1 VPATPGDGAAVSV
14 RPQSGR
20 VRLGVMTGSE
30 QSITT
35 TAAAQGRGPE
45 EGAVEAFIARW
56 GTSSGAERANYQIF
70 LAELCDLLGLPR
82 PDPSVAEEAA
92 NTYVFD
98 KAVTFP
104 LPDGRSTTK
113 YIDLYRKGAFVCET
127 KQSVARPEKDPLSV
141 ADPAVPKA
149 RRKSGTSVRG
159 TAGWDDSM
167 IAARGQAEN
176 YVRGLPDDNPPFLLV
191 IDIGHSFELYADFS
205 RLGKVYTAFPDARS
219 HRFALDDLREES
231 LRERLRALWLDP
243 LSLDPARHSAKV
255 TREIAARIA
264 VLARRLEA
272 KKYEPEQV
280 AWFLIRCL
288 FTFFSEDVCLTP
300 RGGFTSLLESLKD
313 SPEQFVPLVS
323 EVWKTMGQGG
333 FSTALRT
340 RIKQFKGTIFREY
353 EPLPL
358 DTEEIGLL
366 IDAGKSDWKDVEP
379 AIFGTLLERALDPRE
394 RHKLGAHFTPRAYV
408 ERLVVP
414 TIIEPVRDDWE
425 AARAASLA
433 EANAGRLDK
442 ARAEA
447 RKFLDGLT
455 ATKVLDPACGTGN
468 FLYVSMVK
476 LKEIEAEARDWLAQL
491 GETQTDL
498 EHMERTVDPQQFLG
512 IEINPRAVAIA
523 EVVLWIGW
531 LQWHLR
537 DRKSPDS
544 FSEPILQAYGNIE
557 CRDALLEYD
566 KKELVR
572 DESGK
577 PVTRWDGVTTKKHP
591 VTGEDVPDD
600 TVRVA
605 VERYVNPRKAR
616 WPKAD
621 FVVGNP
627 PFIGNKRMRMV
638 LGDEYTTAL
647 RATYKDVPDSGDY
660 VMYWWDKAAQ
670 LTRAGTLRRFGLI
683 TTNSITQTFNRRVV
697 TPHLIASSSQIRLR
711 FAIPD
716 HPWVD
721 QTDGAAVRI
730 AMTVAEAGSG
740 PGVLAF
746 VEEGTATS
754 DGDLV
759 AQVATVTGA
768 INDDLTCGAATTSTN
783 GLLSNQGLCGQG
795 VWLVGDGFY
804 ETAGLDCEV
813 LSPTTGVP
821 VVRTIIN
828 AKDILN
834 GTHGRPVIDFFALS
848 EPQSAEVHPLAFQRC
863 IDYVKPL
870 RDKNSRKSIR
880 ELWWRFAWERPVI
893 RDAIKGLGRYIV
905 TLRTAKHR
913 FFVFIPETAVWD
925 GALFAIA
932 DNDAATLAVLSSRI
946 HVVWALRTGGTLEDR
961 PTWTNGTCFDPF
973 PFPAATDAQKQN
985 IRELGEALDAHRKK
999 QQAAHPGLTITGM
1012 YNVLEKLRTDEELTA
1027 KEKKIHDDGLVSVL
1041 KKIHDDLDAAVFDA
1055 YGWPATLS
1063 DDEILE
1069 RLVALNHERAA
1080 EEKRGL
1086 IRWLRP
1092 EFQNKGGTGDV
1103 QQEIDVAD
1111 DDDEAPGEPAENKP
1125 GRGRAAA
1132 KKSRQPVAE
1141 KPRNVVKHPWPKDLA
1156 EQTRAVRGAL
1166 AAYGGIASAADLARH
1181 FKNAKAPRV
1190 EEILDTLVALG
1201 HARRTDAGYAPA

>member
-1 VPATPGDGAAVSV
+1 
-14 RPQSGR
+14 
-20 VRLGVMTGSE
+20 M
-30 QSITT
+30 
-35 TAAAQGRGPE
+35 
-45 EGAVEAFIARW
+45 
-56 GTSSGAERANYQIF
+56 
-70 LAELCDLLGLPR
+70 
-82 PDPSVAEEAA
+82 
-92 NTYVFD
+92 
-98 KAVTFP
+98 
-104 LPDGRSTTK
+104 
-113 YIDLYRKGAFVCET
+113 
-127 KQSVARPEKDPLSV
+127 
-141 ADPAVPKA
+141 
-149 RRKSGTSVRG
+149 
-159 TAGWDDSM
+159 
-167 IAARGQAEN
+167 
-176 YVRGLPDDNPPFLLV
+176 
-191 IDIGHSFELYADFS
+191 
-205 RLGKVYTAFPDARS
+205 
-219 HRFALDDLREES
+219 
-231 LRERLRALWLDP
+231 
-243 LSLDPARHSAKV
+243 
-255 TREIAARIA
+255 
-264 VLARRLEA
+264 LARRLEA

-340 RIKQFKGTIFREY
+340 RIKQFKGSIFREH

-358 DTEEIGLL
+358 DAEEIALL
-366 IDAGKSDWKDVEP
+366 IDAGKSDWRDVEP

-442 ARAEA
+442 AKAET

-468 FLYVSMVK
+468 FLYVAMVK

-491 GETQTDL
+491 GETQADL

-537 DRKSPDS
+537 DRKSPES

-557 CRDALLEYD
+557 CRDALLQYD

-572 DESGK
+572 DGAGK
-577 PVTRWDGVTTKKHP
+577 PVTRWDGVTMKKHP

-600 TVRVA
+600 TARVA
-605 VERYVNPRKAR
+605 VERYVNPRKAE

-627 PFIGNKRMRMV
+627 PFIGNKRMRAV
-638 LGDEYTTAL
+638 LGDEYVACL
-647 RATYKDVPDSGDY
+647 RDVYDDVPENADY
-660 VMYWWDKAAQ
+660 VMYWWHRAAQ
-670 LTRAGTLRRFGLI
+670 LIRSGAISRFGLI
-683 TTNSITQTFNRRVV
+683 TTNSITQTFNRRVLAA
-697 TPHLIASSSQIRLR
+697 HLRASDSPLCLA

-721 QTDGAAVRI
+721 SAEAAAVRI
-730 AMTVAEAGSG
+730 AMTVGTRSRAPGNVLSVVNETAG
-740 PGVLAF
+740 PE
-746 VEEGTATS
+746 VESIVTFFTNM
-754 DGDLV
+754 GDIFEDLRI
-759 AQVATVTGA
+759 GA
-768 INDDLTCGAATTSTN
+768 DIASTIRLRQN
-783 GLLSNQGLCGQG
+783 AGICGQG
-795 VWLVGDGFY
+795 MKLVGDFFVPASSQSPAAHDEDPGNTVRKMITPF
-804 ETAGLDCEV
+804 DV
-813 LSPTTGVP
+813 L
-821 VVRTIIN
+821 N
-828 AKDILN
+828 HN
-834 GTHGRPVIDFFALS
+834 EGRLVIDFFGLS
-848 EPQSAEVHPLAFQRC
+848 EEDARKRNPAAFQHVLNR
-863 IDYVKPL
+863 VKPL
-870 RDKNSRKSIR
+870 RDLNKRDSIR
-880 ELWWRFAWERPVI
+880 NLWWRYAWDRPVI
-893 RDAIKGLGRYIV
+893 RQALHGLSRYFV
-905 TLRTAKHR
+905 TLETAKHR
-913 FFVFIPETAVWD
+913 AFVSVHPNVLWD
-925 GALFAIA
+925 GSLFAFA
-932 DNDAATLAVLSSRI
+932 LDDWFHAGVLSSRI
-946 HVVWALRTGGTLEDR
+946 HCFWAICAGGKLG
-961 PTWTNGTCFDPF
+961 PTPRYNAYRCFETF
-973 PFPAATDAQKQN
+973 PFPAATEAQQQR
-985 IRELGEALDAHRKK
+985 IRELGEALDAHRKR
-999 QQAAHPGLTITGM
+999 QQATHPGLTITGM
-1012 YNVLEKLRTDEELTA
+1012 YNVLEKLRSGEALTA

-1055 YGWPATLS
+1055 YGWPVTLT

-1092 EFQNKGGTGDV
+1092 DFQNKGGGNVV
-1103 QQEIDVAD
+1103 QHEIDVAD
-1111 DDDEAPGEPAENKP
+1111 DTDDEEQAAAEPAAKKP
-1125 GRGRAAA
+1125 RRSRGAAA
-1132 KKSRQPVAE
+1132 KSQPQCAE
-1141 KPRNVVKHPWPKDLA
+1141 KPGNIVKHPWPKDLA
-1156 EQTRAVRGAL
+1156 EQTRAVRTAL
-1166 AAYGGIASAADLARH
+1166 AAHGCPVTAADVARQ

-1201 HARRTDAGYAPA
+1201 HARRTDTGYAPA

>member
-1 VPATPGDGAAVSV
+1 MNGGTSGKHTAGQGGEAGA
-14 RPQSGR
+14 Q
-20 VRLGVMTGSE
+20 
-30 QSITT
+30 
-35 TAAAQGRGPE
+35 
-45 EGAVEAFIARW
+45 AVEAFIARW
-56 GTSSGAERANYQIF
+56 AASAGAERANYQIF
-70 LAELCDLLGLPR
+70 LAELCDVLGLPR
-82 PDPSVAEEAA
+82 PEPSVADEAA

-104 LPDGRSTTK
+104 LPDGKTTTK

-127 KQSVARPEKDPLSV
+127 KQSVARPEKDLLSV
-141 ADPAVPKA
+141 ADPAAPKP
-149 RRKSGTSVRG
+149 RRKTGTSVRG

-176 YVRGLPDDNPPFLLV
+176 YVRGLADDNPPFLLV

-219 HRFALDDLREES
+219 HRFALDDLRDERV
-231 LRERLRALWLDP
+231 RERLRFLWLEP

-264 VLARRLEA
+264 VLARRLESKA
-272 KKYEPEQV
+272 YEPEQV

-333 FSTALRT
+333 FSTALRS
-340 RIKQFKGTIFREY
+340 RIKQFKGSIFREH

-358 DTEEIGLL
+358 DAEEIQLL

-379 AIFGTLLERALDPRE
+379 AIFGTLLERALDSRE

-433 EANAGRLDK
+433 EANAGRLDR

-491 GETQTDL
+491 GETQADL

-537 DRKSPDS
+537 DRKTPES

-566 KKELVR
+566 TRELVR

-600 TVRVA
+600 SARVA
-605 VERYVNPRKAR
+605 VERYVNPRKAE
-616 WPKAD
+616 WPQAD

-627 PFIGNKRMRMV
+627 PF
-638 LGDEYTTAL
+638 LGKLRIQSDLGEGYADAL
-647 RATYKDVPDSGDY
+647 RTVYADQVPDSADY
-660 VMYWWDKAAQ
+660 VMYWWDRGAR
-670 LTRAGTLRRFGLI
+670 LVSAGALRRFGFI
-683 TTNSITQTFNRRVV
+683 TTNSITQSFNRRIVANA
-697 TPHLIASSSQIRLR
+697 LSASVPCRVA
-711 FAIPD
+711 FAVPD
-716 HPWVD
+716 HPWVA
-721 QTDGAAVRI
+721 TEDGAAVRI
-730 AMTVAEAGSG
+730 AMTVGARDVHDGSLNLVIAEQTQEDIVHAS
-740 PGVLAF
+740 L
-746 VEEGTATS
+746 TS
-754 DGDLV
+754 RR
-759 AQVATVTGA
+759 GA
-768 INDDLTCGAATTSTN
+768 INADLSVGVDVTSAMPMASNRWLASMGPMLGSRGFAVSGEERTRLVDADGPEAAARILPLRN
-783 GLLSNQGLCGQG
+783 GKDLLGEPRGIYAIDLQDIDTAEEVLRRLPATYQHLHNTVLPDRINNKDEKLRAYWWKFRRSNADFRAMLAGLPQF
-795 VWLVGDGFY
+795 LVTV
-804 ETAGLDCEV
+804 ETAKYRTFFLQPIGTLCEHGTISFGLED
-813 LSPTTGVP
+813 T
-821 VVRTIIN
+821 
-828 AKDILN
+828 
-834 GTHGRPVIDFFALS
+834 FF
-848 EPQSAEVHPLAFQRC
+848 
-863 IDYVKPL
+863 
-870 RDKNSRKSIR
+870 
-880 ELWWRFAWERPVI
+880 
-893 RDAIKGLGRYIV
+893 LG
-905 TLRTAKHR
+905 AM
-913 FFVFIPETAVWD
+913 
-925 GALFAIA
+925 
-932 DNDAATLAVLSSRI
+932 SSRI
-946 HVVWALRTGGTLEDR
+946 HVVWALAAGGRLGVGNDPRYNKTA
-961 PTWTNGTCFDPF
+961 CFDPF
-973 PFPAATDAQKQN
+973 PFPAATNAQKQK

-999 QQAAHPGLTITGM
+999 QQAAHPGLTITAM
-1012 YNVLEKLRTDEELTA
+1012 YNVLEKLRTGEALTA
-1027 KEKKIHDDGLVSVL
+1027 KDKQIHDDGLVSVL

-1055 YGWPATLS
+1055 YGWPANLS

-1086 IRWLRP
+1086 VRWLRP
-1092 EFQNKGGTGDV
+1092 EFQNKDGAGDV
-1103 QQEIDVAD
+1103 QHTIDAVD
-1111 DDDEAPGEPAENKP
+1111 DDDDDDDGADASVARKPKRGRGAAKESKAKAAATNAAAENPPDEPQANRK
-1125 GRGRAAA
+1125 AA
-1132 KKSRQPVAE
+1132 KATKA
-1141 KPRNVVKHPWPKDLA
+1141 VKQVWPKDLA
-1156 EQTRAVRGAL
+1156 EQTRAVRAAL
-1166 AAYGGIASAADLARH
+1166 AAAGGIASAADVAGQ
-1181 FKNAKAPRV
+1181 FKHAKTPRV

-1201 HARRTDAGYAPA
+1201 HARRTDSGYAPA

>member
-1 VPATPGDGAAVSV
+1 MNQPTKSGFAEQGRAADAAAVD
-14 RPQSGR
+14 
-20 VRLGVMTGSE
+20 
-30 QSITT
+30 
-35 TAAAQGRGPE
+35 
-45 EGAVEAFIARW
+45 AFIARW
-56 GTSSGAERANYQIF
+56 GASAGAERANYQIF
-70 LAELCDLLGLPR
+70 LAELCDLLGVPR
-82 PDPSVAEEAA
+82 PDPSVADEAA
-92 NTYVFD
+92 NRYVFD

-104 LPDGRSTTK
+104 LPDGKTTTK

-127 KQSVARPEKDPLSV
+127 KQSVERPEKDPLSV
-141 ADPAVPKA
+141 ADPAAPKP

-176 YVRGLPDDNPPFLLV
+176 YVRGLTDDNPPFLLV

-219 HRFALDDLREES
+219 HRFALADLHDEAV
-231 LRERLRALWLDP
+231 RERLRTLWLDP
-243 LSLDPARHSAKV
+243 LALDPARRAAQV
-255 TREIAARIA
+255 TREIAGRIA

-272 KKYEPEQV
+272 KHYDPESV

-300 RGGFTSLLESLKD
+300 RGGFTSLLESLKE

-340 RIKQFKGTIFREY
+340 RIKQFKGTIFREH

-358 DTEEIGLL
+358 DADEIGLL

-394 RHKLGAHFTPRAYV
+394 RHRLGAHFTPRAYV

-433 EANAGRLDK
+433 EANAGRIEK
-442 ARAEA
+442 AKGEA

-476 LKEIEAEARDWLAQL
+476 LKEIEAEVRDWLGQL
-491 GETQTDL
+491 GETQADL
-498 EHMERTVDPQQFLG
+498 EHMERTVDPRQFLG

-572 DESGK
+572 DEHGK

-600 TVRVA
+600 TARVA
-605 VERYVNPRKAR
+605 IEQYVNPRKAE
-616 WPKAD
+616 WPQAD

-627 PFIGNKRMRMV
+627 PF
-638 LGDEYTTAL
+638 LGKLRIQSDLGEGYADAL
-647 RATYKDVPDSGDY
+647 RAVYADEVPDSADY
-660 VMYWWDKAAQ
+660 VMYWWDKGAR
-670 LTRAGTLRRFGLI
+670 LVSAGAIRRFGFI
-683 TTNSITQTFNRRVV
+683 TTNSITQSFNRRIVANALSGSV
-697 TPHLIASSSQIRLR
+697 PCRVA
-711 FAIPD
+711 FAVPD
-716 HPWVD
+716 HPWVA
-721 QTDGAAVRI
+721 TEDGAAVRI
-730 AMTVAEAGSG
+730 AMTVGAREVHHGSLNLVIREEIREDVVHASLSSRFGVINADLSVGVDVTSVVPLMSNRLLASMG
-740 PGVLAF
+740 PALGSRGF
-746 VEEGTATS
+746 V
-754 DGDLV
+754 
-759 AQVATVTGA
+759 VTGSERQRL
-768 INDDLTCGAATTSTN
+768 IDK
-783 GLLSNQGLCGQG
+783 
-795 VWLVGDGFY
+795 DG
-804 ETAGLDCEV
+804 
-813 LSPTTGVP
+813 
-821 VVRTIIN
+821 I
-828 AKDILN
+828 
-834 GTHGRPVIDFFALS
+834 
-848 EPQSAEVHPLAFQRC
+848 
-863 IDYVKPL
+863 
-870 RDKNSRKSIR
+870 
-880 ELWWRFAWERPVI
+880 
-893 RDAIKGLGRYIV
+893 
-905 TLRTAKHR
+905 
-913 FFVFIPETAVWD
+913 
-925 GALFAIA
+925 
-932 DNDAATLAVLSSRI
+932 DAATRILPLRNGKDMLGAPRGVYAIDLQDMETVDEVRRRVPASYQHLHDTVFPEREHNKDEKLQRFWWKFRRSNADCRAMLAALPRFLVTVETAKFRTFFVQPEGTLCEHGTISFGLDDPYFLGVMSSRT
-946 HVVWALRTGGTLEDR
+946 HVTWALATGGTLEDR
-961 PTWTNGTCFDPF
+961 PRYNKTACFDPF
-973 PFPAATDAQKQN
+973 PFPVATEAQQQR

-1012 YNVLEKLRTDEELTA
+1012 YNVLERLRSGEALTD

-1041 KKIHDDLDAAVFDA
+1041 KKIHDDLDVAVFDA
-1055 YGWPATLS
+1055 YGWPVTLS

-1092 EFQNKGGTGDV
+1092 EFQAKGGSGAV
-1103 QQEIDVAD
+1103 QQEFDVVDASAD
-1111 DDDEAPGEPAENKP
+1111 DDDEADAAAAEKKP
-1125 GRGRAAA
+1125 RRSRGAAKKAAGRAAQPA
-1132 KKSRQPVAE
+1132 KATKQA
-1141 KPRNVVKHPWPKDLA
+1141 WPKDLA
-1156 EQTRAVRGAL
+1156 EQTRAVRSTL
-1166 AAYGGIASAADLARH
+1166 AAAGGIMTTADVARR

-1190 EEILDTLVALG
+1190 EEILATLVALG
-1201 HARRTDAGYAPA
+1201 HARRTDAGYASA

>member
-1 VPATPGDGAAVSV
+1 MT
-14 RPQSGR
+14 RPETR
-20 VRLGVMTGSE
+20 
-30 QSITT
+30 TT
-35 TAAAQGRGPE
+35 TARPAGLGQG
-45 EGAVEAFIARW
+45 GAVPSAAADVETFITRW
-56 GTSSGAERANYQIF
+56 GTSAGAERANYQLF
-70 LAELCDLLGLPR
+70 LAELCDVLGVPR
-82 PDPSVAEEAA
+82 PDPSVADEAA
-92 NTYVFD
+92 NRYVFD
-98 KAVTFP
+98 KAVTFQN
-104 LPDGRSTTK
+104 PDGKTSTG
-113 YIDLYRKGAFVCET
+113 YIDLYRRGAFVCET
-127 KQSVARPEKDPLSV
+127 KQSVARETKDPLSV
-141 ADPAVPKA
+141 ADPAAPKA
-149 RRKSGTSVRG
+149 RRKTGTSVRG
-159 TAGWDDSM
+159 TARWDDSM
-167 IAARGQAEN
+167 IAARGQAEG
-176 YVRGLPDDNPPFLLV
+176 YVRALPDDNPPFLLV

-219 HRFALDDLREES
+219 HRFSLDDLRDAS
-231 LRERLRALWLDP
+231 VRERLTTLWLDP
-243 LSLDPARHSAKV
+243 LALDPARHAAKV
-255 TREIAARIA
+255 TREIAGRIA

-272 KKYEPEQV
+272 KDYDPEQV

-333 FSTALRT
+333 FSAALRA
-340 RIKQFKGTIFREY
+340 RIKQFKGSIFREH

-358 DTEEIGLL
+358 DREEIALM
-366 IDAGKSDWKDVEP
+366 IDAGKCDWKDVEP

-433 EANAGRLDK
+433 EANAGRIEK
-442 ARAEA
+442 AKAEA

-537 DRKSPDS
+537 DRKTPES

-557 CRDALLEYD
+557 CRDALLDYD
-566 KKELVR
+566 RKELVR

-591 VTGEDVPDD
+591 VTAEDVPDD
-600 TVRVA
+600 AARVA
-605 VERYVNPRKAR
+605 VERYVNPRKAE
-616 WPKAD
+616 WPEAD

-627 PFIGNKRMRMV
+627 PF
-638 LGDEYTTAL
+638 LGKLRIQSDLGEGYAEAL
-647 RATYKDVPDSGDY
+647 RTAYADEVPDSADY
-660 VMYWWDKAAQ
+660 VMYWWDRGAR
-670 LTRAGTLRRFGLI
+670 LVSAGTIRRFGFI
-683 TTNSITQTFNRRVV
+683 TTNSITQSFNRRIVANA
-697 TPHLIASSSQIRLR
+697 LSASVPCRVA
-711 FAIPD
+711 FAVPD
-716 HPWVD
+716 HPWVA
-721 QTDGAAVRI
+721 TEDGAAVRI
-730 AMTVAEAGSG
+730 AMTVGASDVLDGSLN
-740 PGVLAF
+740 VVVQEQTLEDIIDASLA
-746 VEEGTATS
+746 S
-754 DGDLV
+754 RR
-759 AQVATVTGA
+759 GA
-768 INDDLTCGAATTSTN
+768 INADLSVGVDVTSVVPLGSNRLLASMGPALGSRGFLVTDEQRQKLIDRDGEAAATRILPLRNGKDLLGEPRGVFAIDLQELDSVDDLRSRFPATYQLLHDTVFPEREHNKDEKLRRYWWKFRRSN
-783 GLLSNQGLCGQG
+783 ADCRAMLSGLPRF
-795 VWLVGDGFY
+795 LVTV
-804 ETAGLDCEV
+804 ETAKFRTFFIQPEGTLCEHGTISFGIDDPFF
-813 LSPTTGVP
+813 LGVM
-821 VVRTIIN
+821 
-828 AKDILN
+828 
-834 GTHGRPVIDFFALS
+834 
-848 EPQSAEVHPLAFQRC
+848 
-863 IDYVKPL
+863 
-870 RDKNSRKSIR
+870 
-880 ELWWRFAWERPVI
+880 
-893 RDAIKGLGRYIV
+893 
-905 TLRTAKHR
+905 
-913 FFVFIPETAVWD
+913 
-925 GALFAIA
+925 
-932 DNDAATLAVLSSRI
+932 SSRV
-946 HVVWALRTGGTLEDR
+946 HVEWALATGGTLEDR
-961 PTWTNGTCFDPF
+961 PRYNKTTCFDPF
-973 PFPAATDAQKQN
+973 PFPAATEAQQEK

-1012 YNVLEKLRTDEELTA
+1012 YNVLEKLRSGEALTD
-1027 KEKKIHDDGLVSVL
+1027 KERKIHDDGLVSVL

-1092 EFQNKGGTGDV
+1092 EFQAKGSGREV
-1103 QQEIDVAD
+1103 QQELDTASDED
-1111 DDDEAPGEPAENKP
+1111 DSAAEPTNTKP
-1125 GRGRAAA
+1125 RRGRGARPKSAAEGRPPA
-1132 KKSRQPVAE
+1132 KTAKQ
-1141 KPRNVVKHPWPKDLA
+1141 PWPKDLA
-1156 EQTRAVRGAL
+1156 EQTRAVRAAL
-1166 AAYGGIASAADLARH
+1166 AAAGDVVTAADLARQ

-1190 EEILDTLVALG
+1190 EEILATLVALG
-1201 HARRTDAGYAPA
+1201 HARRTDAGYAPV

>member
-1 VPATPGDGAAVSV
+1 MA
-14 RPQSGR
+14 
-20 VRLGVMTGSE
+20 GSE
-30 QSITT
+30 QSS
-35 TAAAQGRGPE
+35 TATEQGRGADAP
-45 EGAVEAFIARW
+45 ALDAFIARW
-56 GTSSGAERANYQIF
+56 AASAGAERANYQIF
-70 LAELCDLLGLPR
+70 LAELCDVLGLPR
-82 PDPSVAEEAA
+82 PDPSVADEAA

-104 LPDGRSTTK
+104 LPDAKTTTK

-127 KQSVARPEKDPLSV
+127 KQSVARPKKDPLSV
-141 ADPAVPKA
+141 ADPAAPKA
-149 RRKSGTSVRG
+149 RRKTGTSVRG

-219 HRFALDDLREES
+219 HRFALDELRDEAV
-231 LRERLRALWLDP
+231 RERLRALWLDP

-255 TREIAARIA
+255 TREIAGRIA

-272 KKYEPEQV
+272 KQYDAEQV

-340 RIKQFKGTIFREY
+340 RIKQFKGSIFREH

-358 DTEEIGLL
+358 DSEEIGLL

-433 EANAGRLDK
+433 EANAGRLDR

-491 GETQTDL
+491 GETQADL

-537 DRKSPDS
+537 DRKSPES

-566 KKELVR
+566 RKELVR

-600 TVRVA
+600 SARVA
-605 VERYVNPRKAR
+605 VERYVNPRKAE
-616 WPKAD
+616 WPQAD

-627 PFIGNKRMRMV
+627 PFIGNKRMRAV
-638 LGDEYTTAL
+638 LGDDYTATL
-647 RATYKDVPDSGDY
+647 RATYDDVPETADY
-660 VMYWWDKAAQ
+660 VMYWWDKAAR
-670 LTRAGTLRRFGLI
+670 LTRAGALRRFGLI
-683 TTNSITQTFNRRVV
+683 TTNSITQTFNRKIVAEHV
-697 TPHLIASSSQIRLR
+697 DAMNSPLLIS
-711 FAIPD
+711 FAVPD
-716 HPWVD
+716 HPCLK
-721 QTDGAAVRI
+721 
-730 AMTVAEAGSG
+730 S
-740 PGVLAF
+740 
-746 VEEGTATS
+746 
-754 DGDLV
+754 
-759 AQVATVTGA
+759 
-768 INDDLTCGAATTSTN
+768 
-783 GLLSNQGLCGQG
+783 
-795 VWLVGDGFY
+795 
-804 ETAGLDCEV
+804 
-813 LSPTTGVP
+813 P
-821 VVRTIIN
+821 VVR
-828 AKDILN
+828 
-834 GTHGRPVIDFFALS
+834 
-848 EPQSAEVHPLAFQRC
+848 
-863 IDYVKPL
+863 
-870 RDKNSRKSIR
+870 
-880 ELWWRFAWERPVI
+880 
-893 RDAIKGLGRYIV
+893 
-905 TLRTAKHR
+905 RT
-913 FFVFIPETAVWD
+913 
-925 GALFAIA
+925 
-932 DNDAATLAVLSSRI
+932 
-946 HVVWALRTGGTLEDR
+946 
-961 PTWTNGTCFDPF
+961 
-973 PFPAATDAQKQN
+973 
-985 IRELGEALDAHRKK
+985 
-999 QQAAHPGLTITGM
+999 
-1012 YNVLEKLRTDEELTA
+1012 
-1027 KEKKIHDDGLVSVL
+1027 
-1041 KKIHDDLDAAVFDA
+1041 
-1055 YGWPATLS
+1055 
-1063 DDEILE
+1063 
-1069 RLVALNHERAA
+1069 
-1080 EEKRGL
+1080 
-1086 IRWLRP
+1086 
-1092 EFQNKGGTGDV
+1092 
-1103 QQEIDVAD
+1103 
-1111 DDDEAPGEPAENKP
+1111 
-1125 GRGRAAA
+1125 
-1132 KKSRQPVAE
+1132 
-1141 KPRNVVKHPWPKDLA
+1141 
-1156 EQTRAVRGAL
+1156 
-1166 AAYGGIASAADLARH
+1166 
-1181 FKNAKAPRV
+1181 
-1190 EEILDTLVALG
+1190 
-1201 HARRTDAGYAPA
+1201 

>member
-1 VPATPGDGAAVSV
+1 MNEAAASGTTEQGTPGGLD
-14 RPQSGR
+14 
-20 VRLGVMTGSE
+20 
-30 QSITT
+30 
-35 TAAAQGRGPE
+35 
-45 EGAVEAFIARW
+45 AFIARW
-56 GTSSGAERANYQIF
+56 GTSAGAERANYQIF
-70 LAELCDLLGLPR
+70 LAELCDVLGVPR
-82 PDPSVAEEAA
+82 PEPSVADEAA
-92 NTYVFD
+92 NRYVFD
-98 KAVTFP
+98 KAVTFQN
-104 LPDGRSTTK
+104 PDGKTSTG
-113 YIDLYRKGAFVCET
+113 YIDLYRRGAFVCET
-127 KQSVARPEKDPLSV
+127 KQSVAKPEKDPLSV
-141 ADPAVPKA
+141 ADPAAPKA

-159 TAGWDDSM
+159 TVGWDDSM
-167 IAARGQAEN
+167 IAARGQAEG
-176 YVRGLPDDNPPFLLV
+176 YVRALADDNPPFLLV

-219 HRFALDDLREES
+219 HRFSLDDLRDEG
-231 LRERLRALWLDP
+231 LRERLKMLWLDP
-243 LSLDPARHSAKV
+243 LALDPARHAAKV

-272 KKYEPEQV
+272 KDYEPEQV

-300 RGGFTSLLESLKD
+300 RGGFTSLLESMKE

-340 RIKQFKGTIFREY
+340 RIKQFKGTIFREHD
-353 EPLPL
+353 PLPL
-358 DTEEIGLL
+358 DADEIALL

-425 AARAASLA
+425 AARAASLT
-433 EANAGRLDK
+433 EANAGRLDNAK
-442 ARAEA
+442 AET

-455 ATKVLDPACGTGN
+455 AMKVLDPACGTGN

-600 TVRVA
+600 TARVS
-605 VERYVNPRKAR
+605 VERYVNPRKAE
-616 WPKAD
+616 WPQAD

-627 PFIGNKRMRMV
+627 PFLGPGRMRAAF
-638 LGDEYTTAL
+638 GDGYTDAV
-647 RATYKDVPDSGDY
+647 RDTYPEVPESSDY
-660 VMYWWDKAAQ
+660 VMYWWHKAAE
-670 LTRAGTLRRFGLI
+670 LLSVRKLRRFGLI
-683 TTNSITQTFNRRVV
+683 TTNSIRQSFARRVIQAFMGDSPRRGSELV
-697 TPHLIASSSQIRLR
+697 SLA

-721 QTDGAAVRI
+721 SADGAAVRI
-730 AMTVAEAGSG
+730 AMTVGCRGKTVGQLSEVTAEEEAVDEHVPVTLVTRSGFLSADLRVGASASVAIELVANSGLANRGFCLFGSG
-740 PGVLAF
+740 FIVL
-746 VEEGTATS
+746 
-754 DGDLV
+754 
-759 AQVATVTGA
+759 
-768 INDDLTCGAATTSTN
+768 
-783 GLLSNQGLCGQG
+783 
-795 VWLVGDGFY
+795 
-804 ETAGLDCEV
+804 LD
-813 LSPTTGVP
+813 
-821 VVRTIIN
+821 R
-828 AKDILN
+828 A
-834 GTHGRPVIDFFALS
+834 
-848 EPQSAEVHPLAFQRC
+848 
-863 IDYVKPL
+863 
-870 RDKNSRKSIR
+870 R
-880 ELWWRFAWERPVI
+880 EL
-893 RDAIKGLGRYIV
+893 GLGRTVGLDRHIRPYRNGKDLTQSPRGVFVIDLFGLSEQQVQEQFPDCYQHVAMTVKPERAENKRESRRRLWWVFGEPNKQLRLMLQGLDRYIA
-905 TLRTAKHR
+905 TSETAKYR
-913 FFVFIPETAVWD
+913 VFQFLD
-925 GALFAIA
+925 RAIA
-932 DNDAATLAVLSSRI
+932 PDNMLVAIASDDSFLLGLMSSRI
-946 HVVWALRTGGTLEDR
+946 HVVWALAAGGRLGVGNDPRYNKTA
-961 PTWTNGTCFDPF
+961 CFDPF
-973 PFPAATDAQKQN
+973 PFPAATDSQKQK

-1012 YNVLEKLRTDEELTA
+1012 YNVLEKLRSGEALTI
-1027 KEKKIHDDGLVSVL
+1027 KDKKIHDDGLVSVL

-1055 YGWPATLS
+1055 YGWPATLT

-1092 EFQNKGGTGDV
+1092 EFQNSSRTKAGGGDV
-1103 QQEIDVAD
+1103 QQTLAEADIDDDDAD
-1111 DDDEAPGEPAENKP
+1111 DDTTEPGVEKP
-1125 GRGRAAA
+1125 KRGRGAA
-1132 KKSRQPVAE
+1132 KKSAGRVA
-1141 KPRNVVKHPWPKDLA
+1141 KAPKASKQSWPKDLA
-1156 EQTRAVRGAL
+1156 EQTRAVRSAL
-1166 AAYGGIASAADLARH
+1166 AAVGGIMTAADVAKQ
-1181 FKNAKAPRV
+1181 FKNAKSPRV
-1190 EEILDTLVALG
+1190 EEILATLVALG
-1201 HARRTDAGYAPA
+1201 HARRTDDGYASA

>member
-1 VPATPGDGAAVSV
+1 
-14 RPQSGR
+14 
-20 VRLGVMTGSE
+20 MNESE
-30 QSITT
+30 WS
-35 TAAAQGRGPE
+35 TAAAEQGG
-45 EGAVEAFIARW
+45 GASAAAVEAFIARW
-56 GTSSGAERANYQIF
+56 AASSGAERANYQIF

-82 PDPSVAEEAA
+82 PDPSVADEAA
-92 NTYVFD
+92 NRYVFD
-98 KAVTFP
+98 KAVTFQN
-104 LPDGRSTTK
+104 PDGKTSTG
-113 YIDLYRKGAFVCET
+113 YIDLYRRDAFVCET
-127 KQSVARPEKDPLSV
+127 KQSVARESKDPLSL
-141 ADPAVPKA
+141 ADPAAPKA

-167 IAARGQAEN
+167 IAARGQAEG
-176 YVRGLPDDNPPFLLV
+176 YVRALPDDNPPFLLV

-219 HRFALDDLREES
+219 HRFGLDDLRDES
-231 LRERLRALWLDP
+231 IRQRLTTLWLDP
-243 LSLDPARHSAKV
+243 LALDPARHSAKV

-272 KKYEPEQV
+272 KKYDPEQV

-313 SPEQFVPLVS
+313 SPDQFVPLVS

-340 RIKQFKGTIFREY
+340 RIKKFKGSIFREH

-358 DTEEIGLL
+358 DAEEIALL
-366 IDAGKSDWKDVEP
+366 IDAGKSDWRDVEP

-433 EANAGRLDK
+433 EANAGRIEK
-442 ARAEA
+442 AKQEA
-447 RKFLDGLT
+447 RKFLDEVTGLR
-455 ATKVLDPACGTGN
+455 VLDPACGTGN

-491 GETQTDL
+491 GETQADL
-498 EHMERTVDPQQFLG
+498 EHMERTVDPRQFLG

-537 DRKSPDS
+537 DRKSPES

-566 KKELVR
+566 RKELVR
-572 DESGK
+572 DDAGK

-600 TVRVA
+600 TARVA
-605 VERYVNPRKAR
+605 VERYVNPRKAE
-616 WPKAD
+616 WPQAD

-627 PFIGNKRMRMV
+627 PF
-638 LGDEYTTAL
+638 LGKLRIQSDLGEGYAEAL
-647 RATYKDVPDSGDY
+647 RTVYADHVPDSADY
-660 VMYWWDKAAQ
+660 VMYWWDRGAR
-670 LTRAGTLRRFGLI
+670 LVSAGAIRRFGFI
-683 TTNSITQTFNRRVV
+683 TTNSITQSFNRRIVATALGAAV
-697 TPHLIASSSQIRLR
+697 PCRVA
-711 FAIPD
+711 FAVPD
-716 HPWVD
+716 HPWVA
-721 QTDGAAVRI
+721 TEDGAAVRI
-730 AMTVAEAGSG
+730 AMTVGAQDVEHGSLNLVTSEEVGEDVVHAQLASRRGEINADLSVGVDVTSVGPLASNRLLASMGPALGSRGFVVTGGERQRLIDKDGIDAVARILPLRNGKDLLGEPRGVYAIDLQDMETPDEVRRRVPATYQHLHDTVFPEREHNKDDKLRRFWWKFRRSNADCRAMLAGL
-740 PGVLAF
+740 PRFLVTVETAKYRTFF
-746 VEEGTATS
+746 VQPEGT
-754 DGDLV
+754 
-759 AQVATVTGA
+759 
-768 INDDLTCGAATTSTN
+768 
-783 GLLSNQGLCGQG
+783 LCEHGTIS
-795 VWLVGDGFY
+795 F
-804 ETAGLDCEV
+804 GLDDPYF
-813 LSPTTGVP
+813 LGVM
-821 VVRTIIN
+821 
-828 AKDILN
+828 
-834 GTHGRPVIDFFALS
+834 
-848 EPQSAEVHPLAFQRC
+848 
-863 IDYVKPL
+863 
-870 RDKNSRKSIR
+870 
-880 ELWWRFAWERPVI
+880 
-893 RDAIKGLGRYIV
+893 
-905 TLRTAKHR
+905 
-913 FFVFIPETAVWD
+913 
-925 GALFAIA
+925 
-932 DNDAATLAVLSSRI
+932 SSRI
-946 HVVWALRTGGTLEDR
+946 HITWALATGGTLEDR
-961 PTWTNGTCFDPF
+961 PRYNKTACFDPF
-973 PFPAATDAQKQN
+973 PFPAASEAQQQK

-1012 YNVLEKLRTDEELTA
+1012 YNVLEKLRSSEDLTD

-1041 KKIHDDLDAAVFDA
+1041 KKIHDDLDAAMFDA

-1092 EFQNKGGTGDV
+1092 EFQAKNAAGDV

-1111 DDDEAPGEPAENKP
+1111 DDDEAPAEPAKKKP
-1125 GRGRAAA
+1125 KRSREAAP
-1132 KKSRQPVAE
+1132 KSREPKPEQPRTVA
-1141 KPRNVVKHPWPKDLA
+1141 KHPWPKDLA

-1166 AAYGGIASAADLARH
+1166 AAYGGIVTAADLARH

-1201 HARRTDAGYAPA
+1201 HARRTDSGYASA

>member
-1 VPATPGDGAAVSV
+1 
-14 RPQSGR
+14 
-20 VRLGVMTGSE
+20 
-30 QSITT
+30 
-35 TAAAQGRGPE
+35 
-45 EGAVEAFIARW
+45 
-56 GTSSGAERANYQIF
+56 
-70 LAELCDLLGLPR
+70 
-82 PDPSVAEEAA
+82 
-92 NTYVFD
+92 
-98 KAVTFP
+98 
-104 LPDGRSTTK
+104 
-113 YIDLYRKGAFVCET
+113 
-127 KQSVARPEKDPLSV
+127 
-141 ADPAVPKA
+141 
-149 RRKSGTSVRG
+149 
-159 TAGWDDSM
+159 
-167 IAARGQAEN
+167 
-176 YVRGLPDDNPPFLLV
+176 
-191 IDIGHSFELYADFS
+191 
-205 RLGKVYTAFPDARS
+205 
-219 HRFALDDLREES
+219 
-231 LRERLRALWLDP
+231 
-243 LSLDPARHSAKV
+243 
-255 TREIAARIA
+255 
-264 VLARRLEA
+264 
-272 KKYEPEQV
+272 
-280 AWFLIRCL
+280 
-288 FTFFSEDVCLTP
+288 
-300 RGGFTSLLESLKD
+300 LESLKD

-340 RIKQFKGTIFREY
+340 RIKQFKGSIFREH

-358 DTEEIGLL
+358 DAEEIGLL

-433 EANAGRLDK
+433 EANAGRIEQ

-491 GETQTDL
+491 GETQADL

-512 IEINPRAVAIA
+512 VEINPRAVAIA

-537 DRKSPDS
+537 DRKSPES

-600 TVRVA
+600 SARVA
-605 VERYVNPRKAR
+605 VERYVNPRKAE
-616 WPKAD
+616 WPQAD

-627 PFIGNKRMRMV
+627 PFLGSKRMREC
-638 LGDEYTTAL
+638 LGDGYVDAIQEAWPEVPQATDFVL
-647 RATYKDVPDSGDY
+647 R
-660 VMYWWDKAAQ
+660 WWHNAAE
-670 LTRAGTLRRFGLI
+670 LLKEGRLRRFGLV
-683 TTNSITQTFNRRVV
+683 TTNSIGQAYNRRAIQS
-697 TPHLIASSSQIRLR
+697 HLESGRCNVA

-721 QTDGAAVRI
+721 STDGAAVRI
-730 AMTVAEAGSG
+730 AMTVAWSGSE
-740 PGVLAF
+740 PGALVS
-746 VEEGTATS
+746 VEDEETKEGSDEVEVYTS
-754 DGDLV
+754 ERS
-759 AQVATVTGA
+759 GA
-768 INDDLTCGAATTSTN
+768 INASLQLGADTGTVAELRGNSLLCCVGIKTIGAAFVVTSAEAESLGRSRHP
-783 GLLSNQGLCGQG
+783 GLAAHIRE
-795 VWLVGDGFY
+795 Y
-804 ETAGLDCEV
+804 
-813 LSPTTGVP
+813 
-821 VVRTIIN
+821 
-828 AKDILN
+828 LN
-834 GTHGRPVIDFFALS
+834 GRELSQIRGDRMVIDLFGLEERDVQARFPAVYQHLLHG
-848 EPQSAEVHPLAFQRC
+848 A
-863 IDYVKPL
+863 KPE
-870 RDKNSRKSIR
+870 RDLNRNKIFK
-880 ELWWRFAWERPVI
+880 ELWWVIGHPRPLF
-893 RDAIKGLGRYIV
+893 RQFTDGLARYIA
-905 TLRTAKHR
+905 TIETSKHR
-913 FFVFIPETAVWD
+913 FFQFLPSDVMPDSTIVTFGLE
-925 GALFAIA
+925 
-932 DNDAATLAVLSSRI
+932 DAAHLGVMSSRI
-946 HVVWALRTGGTLEDR
+946 HVVWALAAGGRLGVGNDPRYNKTA
-961 PTWTNGTCFDPF
+961 CFDPF
-973 PFPAATDAQKQN
+973 PFPAATDAQKQK

-1012 YNVLEKLRTDEELTA
+1012 YNVLEKLRSGEELTA

-1086 IRWLRP
+1086 VRWLRP
-1092 EFQNKGGTGDV
+1092 EFQNQSQNKAVAGDV
-1103 QQEIDVAD
+1103 QQTITAD
-1111 DDDEAPGEPAENKP
+1111 DPDDGDDE
-1125 GRGRAAA
+1125 
-1132 KKSRQPVAE
+1132 PVAE
-1141 KPRNVVKHPWPKDLA
+1141 KPKRGRGAAKKSAGRGPTPANVAKHPWPKDLA

-1166 AAYGGIASAADLARH
+1166 AAYGGIVTAADLARH

-1190 EEILDTLVALG
+1190 EEILATLVALG
-1201 HARRTDAGYAPA
+1201 HARRTEDGYAPA

>member
-1 VPATPGDGAAVSV
+1 MNGGERS
-14 RPQSGR
+14 
-20 VRLGVMTGSE
+20 
-30 QSITT
+30 T
-35 TAAAQGRGPE
+35 TAAEQGRGA
-45 EGAVEAFIARW
+45 GAATPAEAAAIEAFIARW
-56 GTSSGAERANYQIF
+56 AASSGAERANYQIF

-82 PDPSVAEEAA
+82 PDPSVADEAA
-92 NTYVFD
+92 NRYVFD
-98 KAVTFP
+98 KAVTFQN
-104 LPDGRSTTK
+104 PDGKTSTG
-113 YIDLYRKGAFVCET
+113 YIDLYRRGAFVCET
-127 KQSVARPEKDPLSV
+127 KQSVAREAKDLLSL
-141 ADPAVPKA
+141 ADPAAPKA

-167 IAARGQAEN
+167 IAARGQAEG
-176 YVRGLPDDNPPFLLV
+176 YVRALPDDNPPFLLV

-219 HRFALDDLREES
+219 HRFSLDDLRDES
-231 LRERLRALWLDP
+231 IRQRLTALWLDP
-243 LSLDPARHSAKV
+243 LALDPARHAAKV

-272 KKYEPEQV
+272 KDFEPEQV

-300 RGGFTSLLESLKD
+300 RGGFTSLLQSLKD

-340 RIKQFKGTIFREY
+340 RIKKFKGSIFREHD
-353 EPLPL
+353 PLPL
-358 DTEEIGLL
+358 DAEEIALL
-366 IDAGKSDWKDVEP
+366 IDAGKCDWKDVEP

-433 EANAGRLDK
+433 EANAGRLEK
-442 ARAEA
+442 AKQQA
-447 RKFLDGLT
+447 RKFLDEVTGLR
-455 ATKVLDPACGTGN
+455 VLDPACGTGN

-491 GETQTDL
+491 GETQADL
-498 EHMERTVDPQQFLG
+498 EHMERTVDPKQFLG

-600 TVRVA
+600 TARVA
-605 VERYVNPRKAR
+605 VERYVNPRKAE

-621 FVVGNP
+621 YVVGNP
-627 PFIGNKRMRMV
+627 PFLGPARMRAAF
-638 LGDEYTTAL
+638 GDGYTDAV
-647 RATYKDVPDSGDY
+647 RDTYPEVPESSDY
-660 VMYWWDKAAQ
+660 VMYWWHKAGA
-670 LTRAGTLRRFGLI
+670 LLAASKIRRFGLI
-683 TTNSITQTFNRRVV
+683 TTNSIRQAFARRVIEAFV
-697 TPHLIASSSQIRLR
+697 GSAEGSARQRITLA

-721 QTDGAAVRI
+721 TADGAAVRI
-730 AMTVAEAGSG
+730 AMTVASRGETPGQLSEVVAESQATDEHVPVTVSTRYGKLSADLRVGASTAVAVSLRANIELANRGFCLFGAGFIVTPEKAKELG
-740 PGVLAF
+740 HGVEPALDRHIRPYRNGKDLTQYPRGVMVVDLFGLNEHEVRDRYPACYQHIATTVKPERDHNNRESRRRLWWIF
-746 VEEGTATS
+746 GEPNKQLRLMLQDLSRYVATS
-754 DGDLV
+754 ETARHRVFQFLDRDIAPDNMLV
-759 AQVATVTGA
+759 AIATEDA
-768 INDDLTCGAATTSTN
+768 FHL
-783 GLLSNQGLCGQG
+783 G
-795 VWLVGDGFY
+795 VM
-804 ETAGLDCEV
+804 
-813 LSPTTGVP
+813 
-821 VVRTIIN
+821 
-828 AKDILN
+828 
-834 GTHGRPVIDFFALS
+834 
-848 EPQSAEVHPLAFQRC
+848 
-863 IDYVKPL
+863 
-870 RDKNSRKSIR
+870 
-880 ELWWRFAWERPVI
+880 
-893 RDAIKGLGRYIV
+893 
-905 TLRTAKHR
+905 
-913 FFVFIPETAVWD
+913 
-925 GALFAIA
+925 
-932 DNDAATLAVLSSRI
+932 SSRI
-946 HVVWALRTGGTLEDR
+946 HVVWALAAGGRLGVGNDPR
-961 PTWTNGTCFDPF
+961 YNKSRCFDPF
-973 PFPAATDAQKQN
+973 PFPAVTEPQQQT
-985 IRELGEALDAHRKK
+985 IRDLGEALDAHRKK

-1012 YNVLEKLRTDEELTA
+1012 YNVLEKLRSGEALTD
-1027 KEKKIHDDGLVSVL
+1027 KERKIHDDGLVSVL

-1063 DDEILE
+1063 DDDILE

-1092 EFQNKGGTGDV
+1092 EFQAKNAAGDV
-1103 QQEIDVAD
+1103 QQEIAVAD
-1111 DDDEAPGEPAENKP
+1111 EGDDAAAEP
-1125 GRGRAAA
+1125 AA
-1132 KKSRQPVAE
+1132 KKPKRSRGAEPKSREPSPE
-1141 KPRNVVKHPWPKDLA
+1141 KPRTIAQQPWPKDLA
-1156 EQTRAVRGAL
+1156 EQTRAVRTAL
-1166 AAYGGIASAADLARH
+1166 AAYGGIATAADLARH

-1190 EEILDTLVALG
+1190 EEILATLVALG
-1201 HARRTDAGYAPA
+1201 HARHTDSGYASA